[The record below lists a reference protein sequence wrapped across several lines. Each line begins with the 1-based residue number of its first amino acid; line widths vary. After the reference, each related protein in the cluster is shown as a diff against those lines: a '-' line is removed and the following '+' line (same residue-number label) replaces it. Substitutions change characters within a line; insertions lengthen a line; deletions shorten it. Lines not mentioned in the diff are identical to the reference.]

1 MYNSSSPAILQTVC
15 VLRFD
20 VMNQKEGKIYHDLF
34 SYLSTWDRCG
44 VVAAF
49 SKGVKD
55 MYVVPLPATSKV
67 PEVLMHFNGPGEEIA
82 FADDLDQKS

>member
-1 MYNSSSPAILQTVC
+1 MC

-34 SYLSTWDRCG
+34 SYLSTRDRCG

-49 SKGVKD
+49 SKGVND
-55 MYVVPLPATSKV
+55 MYVMPLPATSKV
-67 PEVLMHFNGPGEEIA
+67 PEILMIFNEPGEKIG
-82 FADDLDQKS
+82 FADDLEQKSYEYQSKFDK